1 LLGCYQLE
9 ASIRRHWN
17 RIMLSNSLRSLFSLI
32 GFAGLLLFISSCKTD
47 DAAPDPLAILTGKVW
62 AMDEIRY
69 LQNNTNAYYKRGG
82 STNTVNFD
90 DAIIKFN
97 RDGTGTTN
105 WQGNSISFVW
115 SFVSNDRTKVA
126 LTLSTGSIRLIN
138 WDNMTFSESAITY
151 TETYNNSGTNSLAQ
165 AKRTPRL

>member
-1 LLGCYQLE
+1 
-9 ASIRRHWN
+9 
-17 RIMLSNSLRSLFSLI
+17 M
-32 GFAGLLLFISSCKTD
+32 
-47 DAAPDPLAILTGKVW
+47 AILTGKVW
-62 AMDEIRY
+62 EMNEIRY

-115 SFVSNDRTKVA
+115 NFASNDRTKVA

-138 WDNMTFSESAITY
+138 WDNMIYSESAITY